1 MDGLDGFLDAYGLAA
16 ACGVMLV
23 KAVGVP
29 IPVPGDVILLATA
42 SRAAQ
47 GKVLPSLAFASLL
60 VAISLGGVLQYLLA
74 RGPARRAALRFGRR
88 LGLTEDRLERVALRA
103 RRGGLLAISVAV
115 LTPGVRSAV
124 VPACGLAGIPLRTF
138 VPGLV
143 LGSAVDLALH
153 FAVGYLG
160 ADVLTSLL
168 APMPLLLIAGPTP
181 APLLILA
188 GLALVGLAVWLVLA
202 RRRRASAAEAFAG
215 WAEATCPVCLAL
227 EAVVPHAA
235 EDVALGT
242 SVL

>member
-1 MDGLDGFLDAYGLAA
+1 
-16 ACGVMLV
+16 
-23 KAVGVP
+23 
-29 IPVPGDVILLATA
+29 
-42 SRAAQ
+42 
-47 GKVLPSLAFASLL
+47 
-60 VAISLGGVLQYLLA
+60 VLQYLLA

-168 APMPLLLIAGPTP
+168 AP
-181 APLLILA
+181 APLLIIA
-188 GLALVGLAVWLVLA
+188 GLALVGLGAWLVLA
-202 RRRRASAAEAFAG
+202 RRRRASAAEAFGG

-227 EAVVPHAA
+227 EAVVPHAD